1 VETAR
6 TLIQHILNLM
16 AEDPAR
22 VFYLAFSGGNTP
34 SLMFDLWANEFRAE
48 TPWKR
53 MRIYWVDERCV
64 PSDDSESNYG
74 NMRRIMLE
82 HVPISDSYIYPILG
96 ANVPAH
102 EAVRYSKLVE
112 CGVPVV
118 RGIPTFDIV
127 LLGVG
132 EDGHTASIF
141 PGQEEMFA
149 SPKSYE
155 VSINPHTL
163 QQRITMTPRVILGAR
178 RVIFLVAG
186 RSKQSV
192 VHDILS
198 SGDITP
204 SAYIAHHAS
213 NVELFTD
220 VSD

>member
-1 VETAR
+1 MNE
-6 TLIQHILNLM
+6 Q
-16 AEDPAR
+16 PAKI
-22 VFYLAFSGGNTP
+22 FYLAFSGGNTP
-34 SLMFDLWANEFRAE
+34 SLMFDLWANEFRAD

-64 PSDDSESNYG
+64 PADDSESNYG

-82 HVPISDSYIYPILG
+82 HVPLSDSYIYPILG
-96 ANVPAH
+96 GNMPER

-112 CGVPVV
+112 CSVPMVKGVPA
-118 RGIPTFDIV
+118 FDIV

-132 EDGHTASIF
+132 EDGHTASVF
-141 PGQEEMFA
+141 PGQEHLFA
-149 SPKSYE
+149 SSKSYE
-155 VSINPHTL
+155 VSFNPHTL
-163 QQRITMTPRVILGAR
+163 QQRITMTPKVIFGAH

-186 RSKQSV
+186 RGKQSV

-198 SGDITP
+198 SGDLTP

-220 VSD
+220 VND